1 MNPKV
6 RSIRPVTRVLVLL
19 AASLYTAVAG
29 GPVLWLLVMSLRTTS
44 EISADPYALPAPV
57 HWEKYVAAWTTS
69 SYGTYFWNSAV
80 IVLTAVALVT
90 VIGAMAAHG
99 LARYRFRGNRLVY
112 FGLFSA
118 IIFPPQLTIISL
130 FQVLVEYNLFNTRT
144 GLALVYAAIQLPLTF
159 YILEA
164 FFARIPQDYFDAA
177 RIDGCSDYGIFWRL
191 TMPIGLPAI
200 ATTVILNLIELWNEF
215 LYAVVLLTE
224 DEKRTLPLGIMKFM
238 GDQLQDIGMIATG
251 MTISILPVIV
261 VYVFFSEKLIRGM
274 TAGVLK

>member
-1 MNPKV
+1 V
-6 RSIRPVTRVLVLL
+6 RRPGLVGRLL
-19 AASLYTAVAG
+19 LLVAVSLYTTLAG
-29 GPVLWLLVMSLRTTS
+29 GPVLWLGIMSLRTTS
-44 EISADPYALPAPV
+44 EISANPYALPIPI
-57 HWEKYVAAWTTS
+57 HPEKYVAAWTTS
-69 SYGTYFWNSAV
+69 NYGTYFWNSAV
-80 IVLTAVALVT
+80 VVLTAVALVT
-90 VIGAMAAHG
+90 LVGAMAAHC

-130 FQVLVEYNLFNTRT
+130 FQVLVDYHLFNTRA
-144 GLALVYAAIQLPLTF
+144 GLVLVYAAIQLPLTF
-159 YILEA
+159 YVLEC
-164 FFARIPQDYFDAA
+164 FFAQIPQDYFDAA

-191 TMPIGLPAI
+191 TLPIGLPAV
-200 ATTVILNLIELWNEF
+200 ATTVVLNLIELWNEF

-251 MTISILPVIV
+251 MMISILPIIGI
-261 VYVFFSEKLIRGM
+261 YVLFSEKLIRGM

>member
-1 MNPKV
+1 V
-6 RSIRPVTRVLVLL
+6 RRPRPVTRVLVLL
-19 AASLYTAVAG
+19 AASLYTALAG

-80 IVLTAVALVT
+80 IVLTAVGLVT
-90 VIGAMAAHG
+90 VIGAMAAHC

-144 GLALVYAAIQLPLTF
+144 GVAVVYAAIQLPLTF

-177 RIDGCSDYGIFWRL
+177 RIDGCSDYGLFWRL
-191 TMPIGLPAI
+191 TMRIGLPAI

-261 VYVFFSEKLIRGM
+261 IYVFFSEKLIRGM
-274 TAGVLK
+274 TASVLK

>member
-1 MNPKV
+1 MP
-6 RSIRPVTRVLVLL
+6 L
-19 AASLYTAVAG
+19 
-29 GPVLWLLVMSLRTTS
+29 
-44 EISADPYALPAPV
+44 
-57 HWEKYVAAWTTS
+57 HWEKYVTAWTTS
-69 SYGTYFWNSAV
+69 RYGTYFANSALV
-80 IVLTAVALVT
+80 VLTAVAVVT
-90 VIGAMAAHG
+90 LIGAMAAHC

-112 FGLFSA
+112 FVLFSA

-159 YILEA
+159 YILEG

-177 RIDGCSDYGIFWRL
+177 RIDGCSDYGVFWRM
-191 TMPIGLPAI
+191 TVPIGLPAI
-200 ATTVILNLIELWNEF
+200 ATAVILNLIELWNEF

-251 MTISILPVIV
+251 MMISILPVVAI
-261 VYVFFSEKLIRGM
+261 YVFFSERLIRGM
-274 TAGVLK
+274 TASVLK